1 MLKIVN
7 VTSFLSRIALSKI
20 HNPQYQC
27 QLKQVRFK
35 RAVFHRTPIKILTD
49 DGKDYYDE
57 YGTTERVSSQKNEVS
72 RRKMAKYEPIQDYYD
87 EGLLEEDLHQIDNQ
101 RNKKKKNQ
109 MKNETDKNKDKDKT
123 KQEFKQDFKQDK
135 EKVKSEQKST
145 KSKKKDNF
153 EHQVVL
159 KPRLP
164 GIPSYKKLG
173 ENNKEFL

>member
-35 RAVFHRTPIKILTD
+35 RTVFHRTPIKILTD
-49 DGKDYYDE
+49 DGKDYYEE
-57 YGTTERVSSQKNEVS
+57 YGTTKRISSEKNEVS
-72 RRKMAKYEPIQDYYD
+72 RREMAKHERIQDYYD
-87 EGLLEEDLHQIDNQ
+87 EGFLEEDLHQINNQ

-109 MKNETDKNKDKDKT
+109 MKNETTDKNNDRNKT
-123 KQEFKQDFKQDK
+123 KQEFKQDK

-145 KSKKKDNF
+145 KPKTKDNF
-153 EHQVVL
+153 EHQVVP

-164 GIPSYKKLG
+164 GIPSYEKLG

>member
-7 VTSFLSRIALSKI
+7 VTSFLSRIALSKV

-35 RAVFHRTPIKILTD
+35 RTVFHRTPIKILTD
-49 DGKDYYDE
+49 DGKDYYEE
-57 YGTTERVSSQKNEVS
+57 YGTTERVSSQKNQVN
-72 RRKMAKYEPIQDYYD
+72 RKEMAKYERIQDYYD
-87 EGLLEEDLHQIDNQ
+87 EGFLQEDLHQINNQ

-109 MKNETDKNKDKDKT
+109 MKNETTDKNKDKNKT
-123 KQEFKQDFKQDK
+123 KQEFKQDK

-164 GIPSYKKLG
+164 GIPLYKKLG

>member
-7 VTSFLSRIALSKI
+7 VTSFLSRIALSKA

-35 RAVFHRTPIKILTD
+35 RTVFHRTPIKILTD
-49 DGKDYYDE
+49 DEKDYYEE

-72 RRKMAKYEPIQDYYD
+72 RRKMAKYEPIQNYYD
-87 EGLLEEDLHQIDNQ
+87 EGFLEEDLHQINNQ
-101 RNKKKKNQ
+101 RDKKRKNQ
-109 MKNETDKNKDKDKT
+109 MKNETIDKNKDKNKT
-123 KQEFKQDFKQDK
+123 KQEFKQDK

-145 KSKKKDNF
+145 KSKTKDNF

-164 GIPSYKKLG
+164 GIPSFKKLG